1 LTVNLISGL
10 RKTSMLLVVVL
21 LGAVL
26 VLTGC
31 QSKEVETSGELTK
44 LRIGLVPGEDPQQV
58 VAKYDPLA
66 KYLERV
72 LDLEVELFVGAD
84 YTETIEAM
92 RAGKLDLGMYGP
104 FSYILAADTA
114 NAEIAIMASYEDM
127 GIHYESYIITHPESG
142 IDKISDLKGKT
153 FAFVDPASTGGYLI
167 PLMYMEKEGI
177 NPDKDLAST
186 AFLGGHD
193 ACALAVKN
201 KQVDAASI
209 VKQQLEAAINK
220 GIISED
226 DFKIIHTSDRFPGGP
241 MAWRKDL
248 PEDLKEKI
256 RDAFINMPE
265 EDISVM
271 RTLFPTLVK
280 FEVANDSDFDIL
292 RQSAKA
298 LNLDLKELI

>member
-1 LTVNLISGL
+1 MTVNLISGL

-153 FAFVDPASTGGYLI
+153 FAFVDPRLREDTSY
-167 PLMYMEKEGI
+167 PLC
-177 NPDKDLAST
+177 T
-186 AFLGGHD
+186 
-193 ACALAVKN
+193 
-201 KQVDAASI
+201 
-209 VKQQLEAAINK
+209 
-220 GIISED
+220 
-226 DFKIIHTSDRFPGGP
+226 
-241 MAWRKDL
+241 WRK
-248 PEDLKEKI
+248 
-256 RDAFINMPE
+256 RA
-265 EDISVM
+265 
-271 RTLFPTLVK
+271 
-280 FEVANDSDFDIL
+280 
-292 RQSAKA
+292 
-298 LNLDLKELI
+298 

>member
-1 LTVNLISGL
+1 MIVSILSKLK
-10 RKTSMLLVVVL
+10 KTSMLMFAVL

-26 VLTGC
+26 LVTGC
-31 QSKEVETSGELTK
+31 QSKEVETSEEIAK
-44 LRIGLVPGEDPQQV
+44 LRIGLVPGEDAQQIIE
-58 VAKYDPLA
+58 KYDPLA

-72 LDLEVELFVGAD
+72 LDLEVELIVGTD

-92 RAGKLDLGMYGP
+92 RTGKLDLGMYGP

-114 NAEIAIMASYEDM
+114 NAEAAILASYKDM
-127 GIHYESYIITHPESG
+127 GLYYESYIITHPESG

-153 FAFVDPASTGGYLI
+153 FAFVDPASTAGYLI
-167 PLMYMEKEGI
+167 PRMYMEKEGI

-186 AFLGGHD
+186 TFLGGHD
-193 ACALAVKN
+193 ACALAVKK

-209 VKQQLEAAINK
+209 VKHQLESAINA
-220 GIISED
+220 GLISED

-265 EDISVM
+265 EDISVL
-271 RTLFPTLVK
+271 RTAFPKLVK

-292 RQSAKA
+292 RQSAKE
-298 LNLDLKELI
+298 LNLDIKELI

>member
-1 LTVNLISGL
+1 
-10 RKTSMLLVVVL
+10 MLLLVVL

-26 VLTGC
+26 VVTGC
-31 QSKEVETSGELTK
+31 QSKEVETSGELAK
-44 LRIGLVPGEDPQQV
+44 LRVGLVPGVDAQQM
-58 VAKYDPLA
+58 VAQYDPLV

-72 LDLEVELFVGAD
+72 LGLDVELIVGTD

-114 NAEIAIMASYEDM
+114 NAEAAIMASFEDM
-127 GIHYESYIITHPESG
+127 GIYYESYIITHPESG
-142 IDKISDLKGKT
+142 IDKISDLRGRT
-153 FAFVDPASTGGYLI
+153 FGFVDPASTGGYLI
-167 PLMYMEKEGI
+167 PRMYMEKEGI

-186 AFLGGHD
+186 TFLGGHD

-209 VKQQLEAAINK
+209 LKHQLEAAINT
-220 GIISED
+220 GMISED

-265 EDISVM
+265 EEISVM
-271 RTLFPTLVK
+271 RTVIPKLVK
-280 FEVANDSDFDIL
+280 FEAANDSDFDIL
-292 RQSAKA
+292 RQSAKV
-298 LNLDLKELI
+298 LNLDIKELI